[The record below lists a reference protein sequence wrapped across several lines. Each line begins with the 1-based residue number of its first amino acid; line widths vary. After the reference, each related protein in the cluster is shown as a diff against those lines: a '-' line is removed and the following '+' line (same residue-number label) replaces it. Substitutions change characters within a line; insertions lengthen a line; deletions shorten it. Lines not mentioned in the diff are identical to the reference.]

1 MHHLLAERHH
11 MTVAGVLPVA
21 QTARSINA
29 VSLQADESVGCAG
42 LNIPDYD
49 APTQLVKP
57 WERNSR
63 YVDVVMTIP
72 KVQPLRQSCQAA
84 MLCTLARYGNIPGLP
99 SEAVVAASVPHVC
112 HALQTSV
119 PGLPAARMLVP
130 LLGVCSCGGPPCKH
144 RPFRHVADT
153 VCCAR
158 GPCSPCAA

>member
-21 QTARSINA
+21 QTARSYNA

-72 KVQPLRQSCQAA
+72 KVQPLRQS
-84 MLCTLARYGNIPGLP
+84 ARLRC
-99 SEAVVAASVPHVC
+99 SVPL
-112 HALQTSV
+112 HAMITYLACPRKPLWLLQYRMYATHCRRQCLGCQLHACLSHYL
-119 PGLPAARMLVP
+119 GSAPAVA
-130 LLGVCSCGGPPCKH
+130 H
-144 RPFRHVADT
+144 RASIDLSG
-153 VCCAR
+153 A
-158 GPCSPCAA
+158 